1 MRRSVRE
8 AIVGFS
14 IIAAGASAVGL
25 TYWLRGMNFSRNT
38 WTVQARFDQA
48 AGLAPRS
55 AVVYR
60 GVIVGNVR
68 SVRVTPEAVLAE
80 LEINNTDLRLANP
93 VMAEISEATLLG
105 GEAQV
110 NLIPGGSKL
119 AAGSPSPNSPRCNPK
134 VMLCNGG
141 DITGIPGA
149 SLQSV
154 TALMQKLLEQGD
166 KEQLVSKFSALA
178 VSFDQTSKQAT
189 AFMKD
194 GQDLVKELEASVRKA
209 QPTIDNL
216 NATTAHA
223 RSLMA
228 ALDNPKTVA
237 DLQKT
242 VANAEK
248 LTARWEAVGGDV
260 NKVTSDPQFMNGVR
274 SLAIGLGK
282 FFDELYPAQ
291 TAAAREKAARE
302 KAAQE
307 TVGKSLRPAYPLPAS
322 R

>member
-14 IIAAGASAVGL
+14 LVAAAASAVGL
-25 TYWLRGMNFSRNT
+25 TFWLRGMNFSRNT

-60 GVIVGNVR
+60 GVLVGNVR
-68 SVRVTPEAVLAE
+68 SVRVTPEAVLAD

-93 VMAEISEATLLG
+93 VLAEISEATLLG

-110 NLIPGGSKL
+110 NLIPGGPAL
-119 AAGSPSPNSPRCNPK
+119 AAGSPSPNSPQCNAK
-134 VMLCNGG
+134 QMLCNGG
-141 DITGIPGA
+141 TITGIPGA

-194 GQDLVKELEASVRKA
+194 GQVLVKELEASVRKA

-237 DLQKT
+237 ELQKT

-274 SLAIGLGK
+274 SVAIGLGK
-282 FFDELYPAQ
+282 LFDELYPAQ

-302 KAAQE
+302 QTGKAQP
-307 TVGKSLRPAYPLPAS
+307 KAYPLPAS

>member
-14 IIAAGASAVGL
+14 ILAAAASAVAL
-25 TYWLRGMNFSRNT
+25 TFWLRGMNFSRNT
-38 WTVQARFDQA
+38 WTVQARFEEA
-48 AGLAPRS
+48 AGLAARS
-55 AVVYR
+55 PVVYR
-60 GVIVGNVR
+60 GVLVGNVR
-68 SVRVTPEAVLAE
+68 SVRVTPGAVLAQ
-80 LEINNTDLRLANP
+80 LEINNTDLRLSNP
-93 VMAEISEATLLG
+93 VMAEIREATLLG

-110 NLIPGGSKL
+110 NLIPAGPAL
-119 AAGSPSPNSPRCNPK
+119 AAGSPSPTSPQCNGRQ
-134 VMLCNGG
+134 MLCNGG
-141 DITGIPGA
+141 EVNGVAGA

-166 KEQLVSKFSALA
+166 KEQLVTKFAALA

-194 GQDLVKELEASVRKA
+194 GQALVKELEASVLKA
-209 QPTIDNL
+209 QPAIDNL

-223 RSLMA
+223 RNLVA

-237 DLQKT
+237 ELQKT

-274 SLAIGLGK
+274 SVAIGLGK

-291 TAAAREKAARE
+291 TAAARDKAARE
-302 KAAQE
+302 QA
-307 TVGKSLRPAYPLPAS
+307 GKPQPKAYPLPAS

>member
-14 IIAAGASAVGL
+14 LIAAAASAVGL
-25 TYWLRGMNFSRNT
+25 TYWLRGVNFSRNT
-38 WTVQARFDQA
+38 WTVQARFAEA
-48 AGLAPRS
+48 AGLAERS
-55 AVVYR
+55 AVAYR
-60 GVIVGNVR
+60 GVLVGNVR
-68 SVRVTPEAVLAE
+68 RVRVTPEAVLAE
-80 LEINNTDLRLANP
+80 LEINNTELRLGNP
-93 VMAEISEATLLG
+93 VLAEITEATLLG

-110 NLIPGGSKL
+110 NLIPGGPNL
-119 AAGSPSPNSPRCNPK
+119 PPGSPSPNSPQCK
-134 VMLCNGG
+134 ASQMLCNGSQIRG
-141 DITGIPGA
+141 VSGA

-194 GQDLVKELEASVRKA
+194 GQVLVKELEASVRKA

-223 RSLMA
+223 RNLIA
-228 ALDNPKTVA
+228 ALDNPKTVGE
-237 DLQKT
+237 LQKT

-260 NKVTSDPQFMNGVR
+260 NKLSSDPQFMNGVR
-274 SLAIGLGK
+274 SVAIGLGK

-291 TAAAREKAARE
+291 T
-302 KAAQE
+302 
-307 TVGKSLRPAYPLPAS
+307 GPS

>member
-14 IIAAGASAVGL
+14 LIAAAASAVGL
-25 TYWLRGMNFSRNT
+25 TYWLRGVNFSRNT
-38 WTVQARFDQA
+38 WTVQARFAEA
-48 AGLAPRS
+48 AGLAERS
-55 AVVYR
+55 AVAYR
-60 GVIVGNVR
+60 GVLVGNVR
-68 SVRVTPEAVLAE
+68 RVRVTPEAVLAE
-80 LEINNTDLRLANP
+80 LEINNTELRLGNP
-93 VMAEISEATLLG
+93 VLAEITEATLLG

-110 NLIPGGSKL
+110 NLIPGGPNL
-119 AAGSPSPNSPRCNPK
+119 PPGSPSPNSPQCK
-134 VMLCNGG
+134 TSQMLCNGSQIRG
-141 DITGIPGA
+141 VSGA

-194 GQDLVKELEASVRKA
+194 GQVLVKELEASVRKA

-223 RSLMA
+223 RNLIA
-228 ALDNPKTVA
+228 ALDNPKTVGE
-237 DLQKT
+237 LQKT

-260 NKVTSDPQFMNGVR
+260 NKLSSDPQFMNGVR
-274 SLAIGLGK
+274 SVAIGLGK

-291 TAAAREKAARE
+291 TAAAKEKAG
-302 KAAQE
+302 Q
-307 TVGKSLRPAYPLPAS
+307 RPPS

>member
-14 IIAAGASAVGL
+14 LIAAAASAVGL
-25 TYWLRGMNFSRNT
+25 TYWLRGVNFSRNT
-38 WTVQARFDQA
+38 WTVQARFAEA
-48 AGLAPRS
+48 AGLAERS
-55 AVVYR
+55 AVAYR
-60 GVIVGNVR
+60 GVLVGNVR
-68 SVRVTPEAVLAE
+68 RVRVTPEAVLAE
-80 LEINNTDLRLANP
+80 LEINNTELRLGNP
-93 VMAEISEATLLG
+93 VLAEITEATLLG

-110 NLIPGGSKL
+110 NLIPGGPNL
-119 AAGSPSPNSPRCNPK
+119 PPGSPSPNSPQCK
-134 VMLCNGG
+134 TSQMLCNGSQIRG
-141 DITGIPGA
+141 VSGA

-194 GQDLVKELEASVRKA
+194 GQVLVKELEASVLKA

-223 RSLMA
+223 RNLIA
-228 ALDNPKTVA
+228 ALDNPKTVGE
-237 DLQKT
+237 LQKT

-260 NKVTSDPQFMNGVR
+260 NKLSSDPQFMNGVR
-274 SLAIGLGK
+274 SVAIGLGK

-291 TAAAREKAARE
+291 TAAAKEKAGR
-302 KAAQE
+302 QQP
-307 TVGKSLRPAYPLPAS
+307 TAYPLPNS

>member
-14 IIAAGASAVGL
+14 LIAAAASAVGL
-25 TYWLRGMNFSRNT
+25 TYWLRGVNFSRNT
-38 WTVQARFDQA
+38 WTVQARFAEA
-48 AGLAPRS
+48 AGLAERS
-55 AVVYR
+55 AVAYR
-60 GVIVGNVR
+60 GVLVGNVR
-68 SVRVTPEAVLAE
+68 RVRVTPEAVLAE
-80 LEINNTDLRLANP
+80 LEINNTELRLGNP
-93 VMAEISEATLLG
+93 VLAEITEATLLG

-110 NLIPGGSKL
+110 NLIPGGPNL
-119 AAGSPSPNSPRCNPK
+119 PPGSPSPNSPQCK
-134 VMLCNGG
+134 TSQMLCNGSQIRG
-141 DITGIPGA
+141 VSGA

-194 GQDLVKELEASVRKA
+194 GQVLVKELEASVRKA

-223 RSLMA
+223 RNLIA
-228 ALDNPKTVA
+228 ALDNPKTVVE
-237 DLQKT
+237 LQKT

-260 NKVTSDPQFMNGVR
+260 NKLSSDPQFMNGVR
-274 SLAIGLGK
+274 SVAIGLGK

-291 TAAAREKAARE
+291 A
-302 KAAQE
+302 
-307 TVGKSLRPAYPLPAS
+307 GPS

>member
-14 IIAAGASAVGL
+14 LIAAAASAVGL
-25 TYWLRGMNFSRNT
+25 TYWLRGVNFSRNT
-38 WTVQARFDQA
+38 WTVQARFAEA
-48 AGLAPRS
+48 AGLAERS
-55 AVVYR
+55 AVAYR
-60 GVIVGNVR
+60 GVLVGNVR
-68 SVRVTPEAVLAE
+68 RVRVTPEAVLAE
-80 LEINNTDLRLANP
+80 LEINNTELRLGNP
-93 VMAEISEATLLG
+93 VLAEITEATLLG

-110 NLIPGGSKL
+110 NLIPGGPNL
-119 AAGSPSPNSPRCNPK
+119 PPGSPSPNSPQCK
-134 VMLCNGG
+134 TSQMLCNGSQIRG
-141 DITGIPGA
+141 VSGA

-194 GQDLVKELEASVRKA
+194 GQVLVKELEASVLKA

-223 RSLMA
+223 RNLIA
-228 ALDNPKTVA
+228 ALDNPKTVGE
-237 DLQKT
+237 LQKT

-260 NKVTSDPQFMNGVR
+260 NKLSSDPQFMNGVR
-274 SLAIGLGK
+274 SVAIGLGK

-291 TAAAREKAARE
+291 A
-302 KAAQE
+302 
-307 TVGKSLRPAYPLPAS
+307 GPS